1 VLLVPPSVLIE
12 DADAVVL
19 GVVRIRLETHGV
31 ADILEYHS
39 VVRVSHRGEGVGLPV
54 GIAGVVQPG
63 GGVMGPPFS
72 TSLIVANIPNLF
84 HGKNN
89 SSFNLI

>member
-63 GGVMGPPFS
+63 GGVIQTFFMAK
-72 TSLIVANIPNLF
+72 TILALI
-84 HGKNN
+84 
-89 SSFNLI
+89 